1 MKVSMI
7 IDLAGNLE
15 SRSRRYG
22 QALMSMA
29 NQGSRAMSMLR
40 GSAARIGGAMEA
52 MTGRYA
58 GAIAGMGVSYKATQ
72 AVMHAASLDQKLAR
86 ITRTAGVSRAAGE
99 SLRRELYALSEQT
112 GQSVDELVDG
122 FSSLV
127 QAGQSFDEARGTI
140 AAIAPAMAVTGASA
154 DTLASAMT
162 VAGATFKF
170 DLSDLETA
178 KLILDQ
184 MTKAGDLGNA
194 ELEHLAD
201 IFGRVGGNAK
211 SAGMSMTDI
220 LALIEQMS
228 EVEKQPERLAT
239 LVDSTLRLWNNENY
253 RKQAEE
259 ITGVKFFDEKGGR
272 RNVFDILS
280 EMSAK
285 YGKFTTDEMRSK
297 GLFDAFGQTDLD
309 TQRGIAMML
318 QKGIPEEARKKAEEI
333 RASAGLI
340 EKALPGAL
348 SNSVDQV
355 GRLKAALADAADSF
369 ARPINDAI
377 SGGIKYLLDD
387 EKLSGTELLAGGAL
401 AAGAGFGALKFGGRA
416 LSRLGGGALGKVMQG
431 MGGLGKVPLPL
442 PVYIVNSRMS
452 LTNQALSDMVSGG
465 AGGSGTVGS
474 GAAGKTAR
482 AGLAARSGRGAFA
495 TARNMLSRGGR
506 FLSRAGGPA
515 AALLGLFEVGSALA
529 DDTDGAEKARNVGG
543 AAGSTLGGMG
553 GAWAGAAAGA
563 AIGSVVPVLGTAIG
577 GALGAVVG
585 GLLGSEG
592 GDSLG
597 RMIADAFS
605 NRDQAK
611 AIGEEM
617 GRQAESLA
625 ESVASFSRVE
635 IEVKGP
641 AEARIARSPD
651 HGDLDVLRSGL
662 EANGIMWMD

>member
-29 NQGSRAMSMLR
+29 SEGSRAMNMLR

-58 GAIAGMGVSYKATQ
+58 GAIAGMGVSYKAVR
-72 AVMHAASLDQKLAR
+72 AVMDSAALDKAF
-86 ITRTAGVSRAAGE
+86 TRLGHTANASSEEVE
-99 SLRRELYALSEQT
+99 DLRRTLFQIAKDT
-112 GQSVDELVDG
+112 GRPVD
-122 FSSLV
+122 SLL
-127 QAGQSFDEARGTI
+127 RGTENLVASGLELAEAKATI
-140 AAIAPAMAVTGASA
+140 QAIAPAMAATTATGES
-154 DTLASAMT
+154 LASAMT
-162 VAGATFKF
+162 VASTAFNI
-170 DLSDLETA
+170 DLSDLKEGRY
-178 KLILDQ
+178 LLDQ
-184 MTKAGDLGNA
+184 MYSAGKLGNA
-194 ELEHLAD
+194 ELEHLSY
-201 IFGRVGGNAK
+201 IFSRVGVNAK
-211 SAGMSMTDI
+211 DAGFSLQEI
-220 LALIEQMS
+220 LGLTESFSGLIQ
-228 EVEKQPERLAT
+228 QPERLAT
-239 LVDSTLRLWNNENY
+239 VVDSTLRLFNNQSYLE
-253 RKQAEE
+253 QMGEV
-259 ITGVKFFDEKGGR
+259 TGVQLYDDSGAR
-272 RNVFDILS
+272 RNPLEILK
-280 EMSAK
+280 AIRTR
-285 YGKFTTDEMRSK
+285 YQTFTTDEERD
-297 GLFDAFGQTDLD
+297 LRFGQLAKGMDQET
-309 TQRGIAMML
+309 IAGL
-318 QKGIPEEARKKAEEI
+318 RLLLRDGVIEEI
-333 RASAGLI
+333 RSFSSQIADSRGLLDSELASSIDNA
-340 EKALPGAL
+340 
-348 SNSVDQV
+348 VDQTS
-355 GRLKAALADAADSF
+355 RLGAALGDAADSF

-377 SGGIKYLLDD
+377 SSGIQWLLDD
-387 EKLSGTELLAGGAL
+387 EKLSGTELLAGGAI

-431 MGGLGKVPLPL
+431 MGGLGKLPLPL
-442 PVYIVNSRMS
+442 PVYVVNDRMS
-452 LTNQALSDMVSGG
+452 LTSQALSDMAG
-465 AGGSGTVGS
+465 GGSGIAGS

-482 AGLAARSGRGAFA
+482 AGAAARTGRGAFA

-529 DDTDGAEKARNVGG
+529 DDTGGAEKAANVGG
-543 AAGSTLGGMG
+543 AAGSALGGMG

-563 AIGSVVPVLGTAIG
+563 ALGSVVPVLGTAIG

-585 GLLGSEG
+585 GLFGSEG
-592 GDSLG
+592 GESLG
-597 RMIADAFS
+597 RMIADAFT

-611 AIGEEM
+611 ALGEEM

-641 AEARIARSPD
+641 AEARIAKSPD